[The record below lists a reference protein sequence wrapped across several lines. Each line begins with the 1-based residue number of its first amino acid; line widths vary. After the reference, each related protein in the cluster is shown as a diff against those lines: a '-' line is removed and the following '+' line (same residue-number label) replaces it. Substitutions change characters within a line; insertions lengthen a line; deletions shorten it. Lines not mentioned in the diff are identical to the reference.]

1 MQGKI
6 TINAVKKLK
15 PGEILWDTET
25 RGLGVR
31 RQLRDAIYVVKTRIN
46 GQSRWITIGPHGAPW
61 TPEKARTKA
70 KSILGE
76 IADGTDLAAIREEEK
91 TAPTF
96 AEFCDRYLKD
106 AEEGLVRYRGQ
117 PKKPSTIATDR
128 GRIERHIK
136 PLLGR
141 KLLKNITTGDIEAF
155 MYDVAEGATK
165 SDFKPDKK
173 FSRVR
178 VTGGQGTAARTVGL
192 LGSIFS
198 YARKKR
204 LIDHNPVRGVERFAD
219 QRRTRVLTPKEWK
232 ALEKGLRTFAE
243 EDGNPH
249 AINIIRLIAFT
260 GARRGEIVNLKCGEV
275 DLKQRVLDLQDTK
288 SGRSLRPLGRPAKSL
303 LQILTKGL
311 ASEDYLFPSE
321 TEESAYQGFG
331 KAWRE
336 IRDLAKLPPEITPH
350 TLRHSFATVA
360 GELGNSTSTIA
371 TLLGHKAGNVTERY
385 VHRRIDRNLLAAAD
399 TVSNYI
405 QIAMKENGSSK
416 LIDFPTSR

>member
-15 PGEILWDTET
+15 PGEILWDSET

-76 IADGTDLAAIREEEK
+76 IADGTDIAAIREEEK
-91 TAPTF
+91 TAPTV

-155 MYDVAEGATK
+155 MYDVAEGVTK
-165 SDFKPDKK
+165 ADFKPDKK
-173 FSRVR
+173 YSRVR

-204 LIDHNPVRGVERFAD
+204 LIDHNPVQGVERFAD
-219 QRRTRVLTPKEWK
+219 QRRTRVLTPNEWK
-232 ALEKGLRTFAE
+232 ALEKGLRMFGE
-243 EDGNPH
+243 EGGNPH
-249 AINIIRLIAFT
+249 AINIVRLIAFT
-260 GARRGEIVNLKCGEV
+260 GARRGEIVNLRCGEI

-303 LQILTKGL
+303 LQTLTKGL

-321 TEESAYQGFG
+321 TGESPYQGFG

-336 IRDLAKLPPEITPH
+336 IRDLGKLPTDISPH
-350 TLRHSFATVA
+350 TLRHSFATTA
-360 GELGNSTSTIA
+360 GELGYSTSTIA

-385 VHRRIDRNLLAAAD
+385 VHRRIDRSLLAAAD
-399 TVSNYI
+399 KVSG
-405 QIAMKENGSSK
+405 QIEAAMTKKASGKVIAFPGS
-416 LIDFPTSR
+416 R